1 MSFRHEFLETTLLLK
16 VHPKSWSKIE
26 LFRVRFSWN
35 NIINLK

>member
-26 LFRVRFSWN
+26 LLGCLFSN